1 MTAHIRHQH
10 PEKFTDGLLEK
21 LEAQPGAMLKF
32 TEASPGFPDAF
43 MKWLV
48 MTQQP
53 FSTVESPYFQA
64 MIRSLSSRAVIPTRA
79 SISTRLL
86 EINLSIKQALRG
98 LVAGM
103 WLACTTDAWT
113 SVANVAYLCLTLH
126 FITADWQL
134 VSMSLDCSPF
144 PGSHDGPSVAAKLNE
159 LLEAYGI
166 SLNNVVA
173 AVTDTAPN
181 MCRAA
186 RFMQYDW
193 HGCMA
198 HMRLAWL
205 HGAHARASH
214 WPLFQRSWSC

>member
-1 MTAHIRHQH
+1 
-10 PEKFTDGLLEK
+10 
-21 LEAQPGAMLKF
+21 
-32 TEASPGFPDAF
+32 
-43 MKWLV
+43 
-48 MTQQP
+48 
-53 FSTVESPYFQA
+53 
-64 MIRSLSSRAVIPTRA
+64 
-79 SISTRLL
+79 
-86 EINLSIKQALRG
+86 
-98 LVAGM
+98 M

-113 SVANVAYLCLTLH
+113 SVANVAYMCLTLH

-198 HMRLAWL
+198 HMLELVTGLCFKGPGVAETMKL
-205 HGAHARASH
+205 ARALVGSIKGSSQAAAELARVLAFMNLPVLATIQDVETRWWSTH
-214 WPLFQRSWSC
+214 SMAQRLVCLKRALIYMLSQVP